1 MNFNDKQKEE
11 FSFQALGTNCEFI
24 IYGCN
29 AKYIGN
35 IGKREVEIFEKNFSS
50 YDGNSEIGKI
60 NKNSGKLTE
69 LSRECF
75 DLIKKSIFYSEL
87 TEGFF
92 DITIKPLVNLWSV
105 GKDNFNIP
113 SDKTINK
120 YRELVDYKKIELRE
134 QSSEIKLNSGQQI
147 DLGAIAKGYMADKL
161 KDIFVT
167 LGVKSGIINLG
178 GNIVLIGSNINE
190 KTWTIGIQDPF
201 ENRGEYVGIISLID
215 KSIVTSGVYERFSI
229 KDNKVYSHIIN
240 PKTAYPI
247 VGEILSISIISNK
260 SIDGDGL
267 STGLYILGI
276 EKSLKILKELNLDGI
291 FITKDKKVIITEG
304 IRKNFI
310 LTNEE
315 FNIV

>member
-1 MNFNDKQKEE
+1 MNLNDKEKEE

-35 IGKREVEIFEKNFSS
+35 IGKREVELFEENFSA
-50 YDGNSEIGKI
+50 YDCNSEIGKI
-60 NKNSGKLTE
+60 NKNSGKLTK

-190 KTWTIGIQDPF
+190 KPWTIGIQDPF
-201 ENRGEYVGIISLID
+201 KNRGEYVGIVSLID

-229 KDNKVYSHIIN
+229 KNDKVYSHIIN

-247 VGEILSISIISNK
+247 VGQILSISIISDK

-291 FITKDKKVIITEG
+291 FITKDKEVIITEG